1 MPIALLWPNSS
12 DTPIINHLYIVYQT
26 KEVALVI
33 RKAAR
38 RRRALL
44 IITPV
49 IFVGLSI
56 AALFL
61 IEPRYTSST
70 SILVQEQESLD
81 PMALFNMQRRDE
93 GQQTRMESLNEIIFS
108 RSAMEMLIDSLNF
121 ENPQEEGKQRK
132 QLLVE
137 RLSKS
142 IEIKSESSDSFEINF
157 TDTDPERAR
166 DAVELL
172 ASYYMDTRVRLNR
185 RKHEEVVEFFTDKL
199 NDLEQ
204 MVAEQRT
211 QSADVTTERMRESP
225 LDVTALQS
233 RLDRLDSR
241 YEELD
246 LQIYRIE
253 RQQSRLNQFN
263 DMEDDGEDIQ
273 ILYSLSFGD
282 LPFGEELDALLSEHD
297 ELSDRY
303 TPNYPRLRTLS
314 NQIRRVAERIPA
326 ALESELDRLNDQMA
340 DLSAQRSQL
349 ISDMEQSFVASQ
361 RESSQESDYVIYE
374 GLYNDM
380 KVRLQEA
387 RMAQEAGSRVE
398 DQFMILDAPY
408 VPEEQSSP
416 SMTLLL
422 ALGMTLGLVFGVII
436 SAIAEALDTT
446 IRDEIDLKYQK
457 PVIAYLT
464 NG

>member
-1 MPIALLWPNSS
+1 M
-12 DTPIINHLYIVYQT
+12 YQT

-81 PMALFNMQRRDE
+81 PMALFNMQRRDM
-93 GQQTRMESLNEIIFS
+93 GQQPTRMESLNEIIFS
-108 RSAMEMLIDSLNF
+108 RSAMEMLIDSLDF
-121 ENPQEEGKQRK
+121 ENPRKEGKQRK
-132 QLLVE
+132 QALVE
-137 RLSKS
+137 RLRKS
-142 IEIKSESSDSFEINF
+142 IEIESGSSDSFEINF
-157 TDTDPERAR
+157 TDTNPERAR

-172 ASYYMDTRVRLNR
+172 ASYYMDTRMRLNR
-185 RKHEEVVEFFTDKL
+185 RKHEEAVDFFTEKL
-199 NDLEQ
+199 NELER
-204 MVAEQRT
+204 MVAEQRSE
-211 QSADVTTERMRESP
+211 SADVTTERMRQSP
-225 LDVTALQS
+225 LDVASLQS

-253 RQQSRLNQFN
+253 RQQSRLEQFN
-263 DMEDDGEDIQ
+263 TMEDDGEDIQ
-273 ILYSLSFGD
+273 ILYSLSFAE
-282 LPFGEELDALLSEHD
+282 LPFGEELDELLAEHD
-297 ELSDRY
+297 QLSDRY
-303 TPNYPRLRTLS
+303 TPSFPRLRTLS

-326 ALESELDRLNDQMA
+326 ALESELERLNDQMA
-340 DLSAQRSQL
+340 DLTVQRNQL

-398 DQFMILDAPY
+398 DQFVVLDAPY

-416 SMTLLL
+416 NITLLL
-422 ALGMTLGLVFGVII
+422 AVGMTLGLVFGVVI